1 LERLRSLTRSGE
13 WLTWKIPFFLT
24 AGLVVIHSSG
34 KPLDWHIATQLALVL
49 VGMVIGAVFVSV
61 VNDITDL
68 EDDHRAGKV
77 NRFHGMAA
85 LKRNVILSISILALM
100 AFMLI
105 GIQDDLS
112 RLFYL
117 LASLSFVVYS
127 VPPFRMKKKG
137 AWGGLGD
144 AFGASLFPTLFVA
157 AQTGWV
163 LGHEIPMAQIAAIS
177 VWSFMHGLRGILWHQ
192 HRDRA
197 FDEAIGSRTF
207 TTENRLHTLRVI
219 EPLIVMAEMFAFLF
233 FAGREMILLLL
244 FLLSVHL
251 VVVFLSQVLL
261 DVRHTM
267 VVSSPDREQYMLYGS
282 FYQIFC
288 PTALILSISGWST
301 VSLFLLILLLLL
313 ILPDLRI
320 NYYLVKRM
328 VYANREVREIL
339 RRRDIRR
346 QRA

>member
-1 LERLRSLTRSGE
+1 
-13 WLTWKIPFFLT
+13 
-24 AGLVVIHSSG
+24 
-34 KPLDWHIATQLALVL
+34 
-49 VGMVIGAVFVSV
+49 
-61 VNDITDL
+61 
-68 EDDHRAGKV
+68 
-77 NRFHGMAA
+77 
-85 LKRNVILSISILALM
+85 
-100 AFMLI
+100 
-105 GIQDDLS
+105 
-112 RLFYL
+112 
-117 LASLSFVVYS
+117 
-127 VPPFRMKKKG
+127 
-137 AWGGLGD
+137 
-144 AFGASLFPTLFVA
+144 
-157 AQTGWV
+157 
-163 LGHEIPMAQIAAIS
+163 
-177 VWSFMHGLRGILWHQ
+177 
-192 HRDRA
+192 
-197 FDEAIGSRTF
+197 
-207 TTENRLHTLRVI
+207 
-219 EPLIVMAEMFAFLF
+219 MAEMFAFLF

-339 RRRDIRR
+339 RRRDLRR